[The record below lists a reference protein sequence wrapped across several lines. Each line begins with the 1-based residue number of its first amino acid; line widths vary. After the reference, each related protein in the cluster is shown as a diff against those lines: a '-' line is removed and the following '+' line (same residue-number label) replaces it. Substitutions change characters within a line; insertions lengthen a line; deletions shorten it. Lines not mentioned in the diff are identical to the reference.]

1 MAGSV
6 GCGLPGEI
14 YAVSRLVVRK
24 RTALIFVSAVAVDE
38 DVPAERFLVFS
49 CIADVSSGSLFTND
63 KSMMIQRHRSS
74 RVVPRPFG
82 LGEEPAGR
90 LRSAAANRDA
100 AIVESVATLARFGS
114 LVDFTTSRHG
124 QKLFATARPKP
135 IDGRV
140 KVQHGI
146 WAAGDEART
155 RARTYLCGAVIAH
168 GSIDGGKFAPMYE

>member
-1 MAGSV
+1 M
-6 GCGLPGEI
+6 
-14 YAVSRLVVRK
+14 RK

-114 LVDFTTSRHG
+114 LVDF
-124 QKLFATARPKP
+124 ATARPKP